1 MAADDTTEETA
12 GPRVGAKAEAKAE
25 AGAEAEGT
33 AGAQGRDPAGRDR
46 SGRGSGLPKVD
57 FATFVL
63 SLGTTALY
71 QMGLAPDP
79 ATGESREADLLVARQ
94 TVDTLEMLREKTR
107 GNLEEEERKLIDSLL
122 YELRMRFVELRR

>member
-1 MAADDTTEETA
+1 MAADEKA
-12 GPRVGAKAEAKAE
+12 GTKGGRSESDSAASADAKAVA
-25 AGAEAEGT
+25 AGSDSEGREQERRE
-33 AGAQGRDPAGRDR
+33 GV
-46 SGRGSGLPKVD
+46 LPKVD

-79 ATGESREADLLVARQ
+79 ATGESQESDLLAARQ